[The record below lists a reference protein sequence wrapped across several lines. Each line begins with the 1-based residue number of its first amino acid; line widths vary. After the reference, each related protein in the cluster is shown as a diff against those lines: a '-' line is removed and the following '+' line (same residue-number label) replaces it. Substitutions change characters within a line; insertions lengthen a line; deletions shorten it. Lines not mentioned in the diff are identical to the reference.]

1 MLISILYLWLED
13 FLKDKRKA
21 KTPEK
26 SNKFSEFPLTISESN
41 SPVTWVRVYL
51 LNEPWVKYTFKTTQ

>member
-1 MLISILYLWLED
+1 MFIPMLYLWLEE

-41 SPVTWVRVYL
+41 SRVTWVRFYL
-51 LNEPWVKYTFKTTQ
+51 LNEP